1 MKAFCIFA
9 VVVLLK
15 LVQSQ
20 QLTLVLNQENRHYYA
35 YSNTK
40 AIYQDAINV
49 CQTYTPPDGFTGYL
63 VTVTSK
69 DEHDW
74 IGSHLGAISSVW
86 IAGSDLGDVGN
97 WTYNV
102 GPEKGQI
109 MYDLY
114 SERTYTFTNFPYTE
128 PNFQVGENYLVSNP
142 NSKDGWNN
150 VVAST
155 QSNYI
160 CEFSPIDEPFIPTVH
175 SEGDMVTV
183 NVSGYD
189 IATLEIK
196 FTSVSQPNFN
206 CQNIK
211 KVGENAITCQIPS
224 GTGKYSYTLSDKVKS
239 SKSVPWQYHP
249 PHISVIVPSL
259 GSGSTVTLVGDN
271 FGNDA
276 SKIQITLDITGT
288 NTECNNINI
297 ITPFKKMSCSLKQ
310 LLPKILPFQVVVNSI
325 SSRYNKTSIYHDG
338 SKSIFYISFYTA
350 TKYSVMLDYSKLT
363 KVDGNTGYLS
373 SFDNEAQF
381 KFVKQYYPLTS
392 PWYISLGI
400 KIETIDPLLYF
411 YTAGPS
417 IGGSA
422 DNFYYKYFGTNPDWM
437 REESYVT
444 MDFEYESIMTQTIE
458 DSRTIYGGL
467 IEFGGYL
474 PTVRNYQTP
483 YLIDTD
489 GGTIFVQLDN
499 FGTSLSYTS
508 VQTTNLLSFSI
519 SYYKG
524 GISMTISHVD
534 LVAQKIP
541 IKITIDH
548 VEATP
553 VIYYDRSHPSITNIK
568 PSIDT
573 AGGVIT
579 ITGAS
584 LFNQESAITVKG
596 IVCHD
601 IQFTT
606 PHKQFTCSIGPGT
619 GMKSISIDVG
629 GKVSNTF
636 NYNYQDPTITSIPP
650 IPTSGGIV
658 TIQGTNFGIDKT
670 AISINQCTNIE
681 IITPHTTIT
690 CEFNQGQGDLS
701 VTLTMGTYSTPP
713 FKTRYQYPTISNI
726 IQTIGN
732 IDIIGD
738 NFGWDQS
745 KLIIKMDN
753 YLVIGSSC
761 TLVSNT
767 NIKCNNLAT
776 VYGPFSISNDNGVNF
791 GTTYNY
797 DLKPQIT
804 STFEGV
810 CFNPQEKLT
819 IKILY
824 MISKSSTFKIKY
836 RGQYY
841 QVNILDS
848 FTSEFIIPDGSGI
861 VPLQFETDN
870 TRLSNE
876 VSISYCPTV
885 IKSID
890 FNIRTRKYEIT
901 GTGFSSN
908 SNKGLI
914 TSTNGLSKLNLQVDQ
929 FNSTFISIG
938 LPMDAKSGLVMI
950 DTSYQLSNK
959 VWINITPEIESASNP
974 LEQGSPITITGKY
987 FKTVD
992 IDGNNVGLEFSINGN
1007 RLTCEAGSNETSVV
1021 CQVPPG
1027 SGKII
1032 INVKSLSAKN
1042 GESDS
1047 TDLTLTYIKSPNNNN
1062 SSNSESN
1069 NNNSHS
1075 GSTNNNNNNS
1085 SNGPSNI
1092 NNDQNNSN
1100 YNSWK
1105 FKAPLIVVSCLLGV
1119 SLSIGVFIFLRSKA
1133 ASDFFN
1139 RFRSR
1144 RSRMHRNEIS
1154 FELM

>member
-1 MKAFCIFA
+1 MKAFCIY
-9 VVVLLK
+9 VVVILLG

-20 QLTLVLNQENRHYYA
+20 QLTLVLNQENGHYYA

-40 AIYQDAINV
+40 TNYKDAINV
-49 CQTYTPPDGFTGYL
+49 CETYTPPDGFTGYL

-74 IGSHLGAISSVW
+74 IRSSLGTISSIW

-97 WTYNV
+97 WKYNV

-109 MYDLY
+109 MYDIY
-114 SERTYTFTNFPYTE
+114 SERTYTFTNFPYGE
-128 PNFQVGENYLVSNP
+128 PNFEYGENYLIFDP

-150 VVAST
+150 VVSSK

-160 CEFSPIDEPFIPTVH
+160 CEFSPIDEPFITTVH

-183 NVSGYD
+183 NVGGYD

-196 FTSVSQPNFN
+196 FTSASQPSFN

-211 KVGENAITCQIPS
+211 EVWENTITCQIPS

-249 PHISVIVPSL
+249 PHISMIVPSL
-259 GSGSTVTLVGDN
+259 SSGSTVTLVGDN
-271 FGNDA
+271 FGNDT
-276 SKIQITLDITGT
+276 SKIQITFDVTGT

-297 ITPFKKMSCSLKQ
+297 MIPFKKMTCSLKQ
-310 LLPKILPFQVVVNSI
+310 LLPKFLPFQVVVNSI
-325 SSRYNKTSIYHDG
+325 SSRFNKTSIYHDD
-338 SKSIFYISFYTA
+338 SKSIFYISYYTA
-350 TKYSVMLDYSKLT
+350 PTYSIMLDYSQQT
-363 KVDGNTGYLS
+363 KVDGNNGYLS
-373 SFDNEAQF
+373 SFDNEAEF
-381 KFVKQYYPLTS
+381 KFVKQYYPLTF
-392 PWYISLGI
+392 PWYISLGKILI
-400 KIETIDPLLYF
+400 KLC
-411 YTAGPS
+411 
-417 IGGSA
+417 
-422 DNFYYKYFGTNPDWM
+422 
-437 REESYVT
+437 
-444 MDFEYESIMTQTIE
+444 
-458 DSRTIYGGL
+458 L

-474 PTVRNYQTP
+474 PTVRNYQKP

-489 GGTIFVQLDN
+489 GGTIFVKLDN
-499 FGTSLSYTS
+499 FGTSLSTTL

-524 GISMTISHVD
+524 GIKMTISHVD

-541 IKITIDH
+541 ILIIIDN

-553 VIYYDRSHPSITNIK
+553 AIYYDRSHPSITNIK

-596 IVCHD
+596 IVCND

-606 PHKQFTCSIGPGT
+606 PHKQFTCIIGPGT
-619 GMKSISIDVG
+619 GAKSISIDVG

-636 NYNYQDPTITSIPP
+636 DYNYQYPTITSIPP

-658 TIQGTNFGIDKT
+658 TIQGTNFGIDKN
-670 AISINQCTNIE
+670 ALSIDLCINIE
-681 IITPHTTIT
+681 IITPHVTIT
-690 CEFNQGQGDLS
+690 CEFNQGQGDFS
-701 VTLTMGTYSTPP
+701 VILTIDTYSTPP
-713 FKTRYQYPTISNI
+713 FNTRYQYPTISTI

-738 NFGWDQS
+738 NFGWDQNKS
-745 KLIIKMDN
+745 IIKMDN
-753 YLVIGSSC
+753 DLVIGSLC

-767 NIKCNNLAT
+767 NIKCKNLAT

-797 DLKPQIT
+797 DLKPHIT

-810 CFNPQEKLT
+810 CSNPQEKLT
-819 IKILY
+819 LKILY
-824 MISKSSTFKIKY
+824 MVSKSSTFKIKY
-836 RGQYY
+836 GGQYY

-848 FTSEFIIPDGSGI
+848 FTSEFIIPDGSGD

-876 VSISYCPTV
+876 ISISYCPTV

-914 TSTNGLSKLNLQVDQ
+914 TSTNGLSQLNLQVDQ

-950 DTSYQLSNK
+950 DTSYQLSNR

-1007 RLTCEAGSNETSVV
+1007 KLPCQAGSNETSVV

-1032 INVKSLSAKN
+1032 ISAKSSSSKN

-1047 TDLTLTYIKSPNNNN
+1047 TDLTLTYIKSPNNNANN
-1062 SSNSESN
+1062 SDSDSNNNNN

-1075 GSTNNNNNNS
+1075 GSTNNNSNS
-1085 SNGPSNI
+1085 STSNI
-1092 NNDQNNSN
+1092 NNNRN
-1100 YNSWK
+1100 YNLWK
-1105 FKAPLIVVSCLLGV
+1105 LKAPLIVVSCLLGV
-1119 SLSIGVFIFLRSKA
+1119 GLSVGVFIFLRSKV
-1133 ASDFFN
+1133 ASDFLN

-1144 RSRMHRNEIS
+1144 RSRNEDS